1 MVRKAVLVM
10 FASVTV
16 LTSLGCKREKQN
28 DPPGKGAQH
37 NLVTLRGNPVGTVLQ
52 FVCDIP
58 DDVGSAV
65 RTYPGRIDW
74 PGGSESFSFRLSK
87 ATFGESA
94 STIYEEFLAS
104 VGEDRI
110 QLAQLIDEQIPETSY
125 QVFTLLHLAHTAA
138 GEDDLVAAETLL
150 VRAVQAAPDALLAD
164 VARLRL
170 ARVLQQGDRS
180 DEALTVLGAIRG
192 EGFRSHVAELKGD
205 IHLTRGET
213 LLAHEAYNA
222 ALGELSDGDVRPL
235 LEMKAADTAS
245 ANDA

>member
-1 MVRKAVLVM
+1 MSDYLTDEEQIAKLKAWWDDNG
-10 FASVTV
+10 
-16 LTSLGCKREKQN
+16 TSLI
-28 DPPGKGAQH
+28 
-37 NLVTLRGNPVGTVLQ
+37 V
-52 FVCDIP
+52 
-58 DDVGSAV
+58 AV
-65 RTYPGRIDW
+65 IVVISGVIGWRWYDGYNTDQI
-74 PGGSESFSFRLSK
+74 
-87 ATFGESA
+87 ESA

-245 ANDA
+245 ADDA